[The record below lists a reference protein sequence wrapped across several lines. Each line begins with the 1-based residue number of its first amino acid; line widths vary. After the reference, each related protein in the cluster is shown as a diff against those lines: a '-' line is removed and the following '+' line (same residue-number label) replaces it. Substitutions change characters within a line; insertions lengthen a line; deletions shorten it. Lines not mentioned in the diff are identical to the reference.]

1 MSVGDLVLHDK
12 LTEIERRLTT
22 LESRLADVPHL
33 TKRVWAIER
42 VLGRYGQPH
51 TEYPGE
57 CPSPPIPE
65 IFNMMGRTS
74 KGSKNWKRK
83 SKRSRPGSRIPD
95 GWGRPRYEN
104 VGPLGRDGSYNL

>member
-42 VLGRYGQPH
+42 VLGRYGQPY
-51 TEYPGE
+51 TEYPNE

-65 IFNMMGRTS
+65 IFNMMGADVE
-74 KGSKNWKRK
+74 
-83 SKRSRPGSRIPD
+83 RIEELEKKIQALEARVPD
-95 GWGRPRYEN
+95 PERMGAAP
-104 VGPLGRDGSYNL
+104 V